1 MNRFLVLALLSTL
14 ALTGCASGFDTA
26 TAANTARD
34 KNYQDNLVLQAARDL
49 AAVNMCYLHAGGYA
63 LKSATGD
70 PVKDAFGE
78 VVRVGDPYNAI
89 GCTVMATA
97 LRTQSNMASLFAPF
111 ISQTL
116 MARVPAAP
124 EEIVQNLIEK
134 GLQFSLFKFGIES
147 VSKVVSSG
155 QAAQTQL
162 ASEGMAA
169 AAKPP
174 LVIEVPVGSQL
185 RVFDLK

>member
-1 MNRFLVLALLSTL
+1 MNRFLAFALLSIL
-14 ALTGCASGFDTA
+14 ALTGCASGFGKA
-26 TAANTARD
+26 TTANTDRA

-49 AAVNMCYLHAGGYA
+49 SAINMCYLHAGGYA
-63 LKSATGD
+63 LRTTTGD

-78 VVRVGDPYNAI
+78 VVKVGDPSNSI

-124 EEIVQNLIEK
+124 EEIVQSLIEK

-162 ASEGMAA
+162 ASEGIAA

-174 LVIEVPVGSQL
+174 LIIEVPTPATGL
-185 RVFDLK
+185 